1 MSFTYTR
8 TLLSG
13 SVNSTLEGD
22 KVILPP
28 FVLEELL
35 RAASSS
41 SQYDFSEA
49 QLPYPITFQIS
60 NPRTRL
66 ITHGG
71 VLEFNA
77 NDDRVYLPEWMYNS
91 LSLNEG
97 AEVTLRLKELPK
109 GTWVKFRPMNSEY
122 KKIKDYRA
130 AFEGYLRSHYT
141 TLTTGEILTI
151 KQANSSYQFVVD
163 SLKPANAVQVVDTDL
178 EVEISPLSGE
188 EASLSIDEDIHIGQ
202 TIQGIIQKN
211 DYAYFNLTNI
221 DKSHGLNIE
230 LNIKGGDADLLVSN
244 AQYPKDDDHIWSNF
258 SSGPTKSIFI
268 APTNFEYATKD
279 DIYIGVHGYSDSLNS
294 YELTVTYSDQQL
306 IKSEP
311 LLEPVNDANEN
322 APGYAQCSNCGNWI
336 PERTI
341 ALHSN
346 FCERNNIKCN
356 LCGKIMKKGEEIK
369 HWHCSKCDEIGDM
382 SEQAKHEVIFH
393 TERKCSCGFITESL
407 PNLALHR
414 RTTCPDKLVICR
426 FCSNLVK
433 QGEPSTNQNDI
444 LEGLASHESY
454 CGGRT
459 ITCVKCKKAVILKN
473 VAAHM
478 KMHEVEKQNQ
488 KLPPLCRNVN
498 CTRNAAVNSLRLCTV
513 CFGPFWSPTADPT
526 KKMLFTRVAR
536 KYHQQLTVGCKNS
549 WCKNEY
555 CATGN
560 SQPKDATAA
569 ATTLIPLLQQVQ
581 SSNTAPMYFCVD
593 ENTMKKRLLANL
605 LYKGDIEG
613 EFSIEFCVK
622 AIEVENG
629 DLIKAREWLIS
640 NAPNNFLKN

>member
-1 MSFTYTR
+1 MSFSYTR

-13 SVNSTLEGD
+13 SVISTLEGD
-22 KVILPP
+22 KLILPP
-28 FVLEELL
+28 FVLEEIL
-35 RAASSS
+35 RAASNNSHN
-41 SQYDFSEA
+41 DFSEA

-60 NPRTRL
+60 NPRTQL

-77 NDDRVYLPEWMYNS
+77 SDDKVYLPEWMYNS
-91 LSLNEG
+91 LSLDEG
-97 AEVTLRLKELPK
+97 AEVTIRLKELPK

-130 AFEGYLRSHYT
+130 AFEGYLRSHYA

-178 EVEISPLSGE
+178 EVEISPLAGE
-188 EASLSIDEDIHIGQ
+188 EASLSIDEDIHVGQ
-202 TIQGIIQKN
+202 TVQGIIQKN

-221 DKSHGLNIE
+221 DKSHGLNIV

-244 AQYPKDDDHIWSNF
+244 VQYPKDDDHIWSNF
-258 SSGPTKSIFI
+258 SSEPKKSIFI
-268 APTNFEYATKD
+268 APTNYEYATKD
-279 DIYIGVHGYSDSLNS
+279 DIHIGVHGYSDLNS

-306 IKSEP
+306 TKPEP
-311 LLEPVNDANEN
+311 SLETVNDANEN

-341 ALHSN
+341 VLHSN

-356 LCGKIMKKGEEIK
+356 LCGKIMKKGEDK
-369 HWHCSKCDEIGDM
+369 SHWHCSKCDKIGDI

-393 TERKCSCGFITESL
+393 TERKCSCGFVTESL
-407 PNLALHR
+407 PDLALHR

-433 QGEPSTNQNDI
+433 QGELSTNQNDM

-488 KLPPLCRNVN
+488 RLPPLCRNAN
-498 CTRNAAVNSLRLCTV
+498 CARNAAVNSLRLCTV

-549 WCKNEY
+549 WCKNEF

-560 SQPKDATAA
+560 SQPKDATTA

-581 SSNTAPMYFCVD
+581 SSNSAPMYLCVD

-613 EFSIEFCVK
+613 EFSIEFCIK

-629 DLIKAREWLIS
+629 DLVKAREWLIS
-640 NAPNNFLKN
+640 NAPNNFLRN